1 MIPDTQMLRKNVW
14 SGLGVTLVTCWL
26 LVWLI
31 PRYGGSGIAFG
42 MHPQRLAT
50 LGAWVMLLCAIT
62 LTLVS
67 FIQLRKQGVTLFSS
81 PSFAVIWHQLWPFLY
96 VLLFI
101 GLAIY
106 LPLTWLAPFI
116 VGALVMLLGERRWYV
131 VVLSAAVP
139 TAALYLLTV
148 HLMRIGVV

>member
-1 MIPDTQMLRKNVW
+1 MTPEPHLQRKNLW
-14 SGLGVTLVTCWL
+14 SGLGVTLFASWL

-50 LGAWVMLLCAIT
+50 LGAWVMLLCAAALAVIS
-62 LTLVS
+62 L
-67 FIQLRKQGVTLFSS
+67 IQLKKHRMPLVKR
-81 PSFAVIWHQLWPFLY
+81 PSITVLWHQAWPFLY
-96 VLLFI
+96 VLFFI
-101 GLAIY
+101 VLTIF

-116 VGALVMLLGERRWYV
+116 VGTLVVLLDERRWYV
-131 VVLSAAVP
+131 VLLASTIP

-148 HLMRIGVV
+148 HLMRMGVV

>member
-1 MIPDTQMLRKNVW
+1 MLRKNVW
-14 SGLGVTLVTCWL
+14 SGLGVTLITCWL

-31 PRYGGSGIAFG
+31 PRYGGSGMAFG

-50 LGAWVMLLCAIT
+50 LGAWVMLVCAVT
-62 LTLVS
+62 LTLIS
-67 FIQLRKQGVTLFSS
+67 FIQLRKQQTPLFAS
-81 PSFAVIWHQLWPFLY
+81 PSFAVIWHQFWPFLY
-96 VLLFI
+96 VLFFI

-131 VVLSAAVP
+131 VALVAAVP
-139 TAALYLLTV
+139 TLALYLLTV

>member
-1 MIPDTQMLRKNVW
+1 MTTDIQMRRKNLW
-14 SGLGVTLVTCWL
+14 SGLGVTLVACWL

-31 PRYGGSGIAFG
+31 PRYGGSGMAFG

-50 LGAWVMLLCAIT
+50 LGAWVMLLCAAA
-62 LTLVS
+62 LALVS
-67 FIQLRKQGVTLFSS
+67 LIQLKKSRAPLFKLPPLSN
-81 PSFAVIWHQLWPFLY
+81 VWHQSWPFCY

-101 GLAIY
+101 GLAAFI
-106 LPLTWLAPFI
+106 PLTWLAPFI
-116 VGALVMLLGERRWYV
+116 VGTLVALLGERRWYV
-131 VVLSAAVP
+131 ILLAAAVP

>member
-1 MIPDTQMLRKNVW
+1 M
-14 SGLGVTLVTCWL
+14 
-26 LVWLI
+26 
-31 PRYGGSGIAFG
+31 AFG

-50 LGAWVMLLCAIT
+50 LGAWVMLLSAIA
-62 LTLVS
+62 LTLFSV
-67 FIQLRKQGVTLFSS
+67 IQLRKQRITLFAS
-81 PSFAVIWHQLWPFLY
+81 PSLAVIWHQLWPFLY

-131 VVLSAAVP
+131 VALAAAIP
-139 TAALYLLTV
+139 TMALYLLTV

>member
-1 MIPDTQMLRKNVW
+1 MTPKTQLQRRNVW
-14 SGLGVTLVTCWL
+14 SGIGVALVAGWL
-26 LVWLI
+26 LIWLI
-31 PRYGGSGIAFG
+31 PRYGGSGMAFG

-50 LGAWVMLLCAIT
+50 LGAWVMLACAAT
-62 LTLVS
+62 LAVVS
-67 FIQLRKQGVTLFSS
+67 FIRLKQQHAPLFQSI
-81 PSFAVIWHQLWPFLY
+81 PLGALWYQVWPFLY

-101 GLAIY
+101 ILAAY

-116 VGALVMLLGERRWYV
+116 IGCLLALLGEHRWYV
-131 VVLSAAVP
+131 LLGASAIP

>member
-1 MIPDTQMLRKNVW
+1 M
-14 SGLGVTLVTCWL
+14 
-26 LVWLI
+26 
-31 PRYGGSGIAFG
+31 AFG

-50 LGAWVMLLCAIT
+50 LGAWVMLLCAVALMLIS
-62 LTLVS
+62 L
-67 FIQLRKQGVTLFSS
+67 IQLKKQHISIFTSTSFS
-81 PSFAVIWHQLWPFLY
+81 VIWHQLWPFLY

-101 GLAIY
+101 LLATY

-131 VVLSAAVP
+131 VALAAAIP